1 VNITVKARHMDITEA
16 IRKYAESKAGR
27 LDRFYD
33 GVQTAEMILDTEAE
47 HTVVEMVV
55 TGRRKATF
63 VASARNPDMYAA
75 VDQCVGKVAAQLR
88 RHKDRVRDRQG
99 PPHSEVLSAGSSAEP
114 GEAG

>member
-1 VNITVKARHMDITEA
+1 MNITVRARHMDITDALRE
-16 IRKYAESKAGR
+16 YAENKAGR

-47 HTVVEMVV
+47 HTVAEMVV

-63 VASARNPDMYAA
+63 VATARNPDLYAA
-75 VDQCVGKVAAQLR
+75 VDQCVDKLAAQLR

-99 PPHSEVLSAGSSAEP
+99 PPHSEVLSAGEPGEP